1 MGMTPAD
8 VLAGIDGWAGAS
20 VSVLSGGLSNHTWL
34 VEKDGRTAVLKIDD
48 EPRGAPYNTRRN
60 EAEIQSLACA
70 SGLANRVLHVDETVY
85 MTEYVEGEVWSPDYL
100 GDNAHLAQL
109 AFALRGLHALPL
121 TGRAFDAA
129 GAARDYARQIEE
141 ADERKVRECL
151 DTIESAPRPLNL
163 HLCHNDLVAENII
176 STPEIRFL
184 DWEYASDNDP
194 LFDLATV
201 AAHHGLSPAQRSVLL
216 DAYFGG
222 DASQWHEP
230 FAQQAEIY
238 EALLYLWRHSRS

>member
-48 EPRGAPYNTRRN
+48 EPRGART
-60 EAEIQSLACA
+60 
-70 SGLANRVLHVDETVY
+70 
-85 MTEYVEGEVWSPDYL
+85 
-100 GDNAHLAQL
+100 
-109 AFALRGLHALPL
+109 
-121 TGRAFDAA
+121 FDAA